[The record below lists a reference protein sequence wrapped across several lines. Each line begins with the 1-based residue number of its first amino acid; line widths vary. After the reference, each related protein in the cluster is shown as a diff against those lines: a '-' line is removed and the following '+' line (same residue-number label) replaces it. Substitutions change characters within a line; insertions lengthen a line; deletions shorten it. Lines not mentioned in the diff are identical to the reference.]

1 MSKFLHNSK
10 IHIGFCCVQG
20 LNQEFDSDTEAFD
33 EDAELGEE
41 YSQSEVDEVS
51 NEEDSEVKSD
61 ESEEDNIDEQATAAA
76 LEKLVP
82 CIDEYAKV
90 HNPPTTAKMDIV
102 FLLILKSKPPPT

>member
-1 MSKFLHNSK
+1 MFKFLDNSK
-10 IHIGFCCVQG
+10 IHVRFGWLQG
-20 LNQEFDSDTEAFD
+20 LNQEFDSDTEAYD

-51 NEEDSEVKSD
+51 NEEDSEEVKSD
-61 ESEEDNIDEQATAAA
+61 ESEEDNIDEQATAAV

-90 HNPPTTAKMDIV
+90 QNSPTSAIMDIV
-102 FLLILKSKPPPT
+102 FLLILNSNV